1 MGVSENPVGIDTRS
15 VLAEGL
21 TLRGVS
27 RSSREDFKRAVD
39 ILSSSPVTRERLQ
52 NLVGYVQKVSSIQDI
67 TNFFDSALTNYW
79 GKEVMEW
86 DV

>member
-27 RSSREDFKRAVD
+27 RSSREDFQRAVD
-39 ILSSSPVTRERLQ
+39 ILIRQSSHSRTVAKFSWLRSKGEFHSRHYQL
-52 NLVGYVQKVSSIQDI
+52 L
-67 TNFFDSALTNYW
+67 
-79 GKEVMEW
+79 
-86 DV
+86 